1 MTTAMGTWDAP
12 PTQDPFRV
20 GGTGP
25 GQAASTLGRIVAFVI
40 DWVII
45 AFVAWLVTLIFSL
58 IHLSGVGALLGAA
71 VSLGYWTYFWGSTG
85 QTIGNRVMHIRTVT
99 MSGDQLGYG
108 SAFLRGLLVDLSFAI
123 CLVPA
128 IISLIMMAVTEK
140 HQALHDLI
148 LGTTV
153 VNA

>member
-1 MTTAMGTWDAP
+1 
-12 PTQDPFRV
+12 
-20 GGTGP
+20 
-25 GQAASTLGRIVAFVI
+25 
-40 DWVII
+40 
-45 AFVAWLVTLIFSL
+45 
-58 IHLSGVGALLGAA
+58 
-71 VSLGYWTYFWGSTG
+71 
-85 QTIGNRVMHIRTVT
+85 MHIRTVS
-99 MSGDQLGYG
+99 MSGEQLGYG